1 MTDLV
6 VTVPKRQWG
15 EWLEEGDC
23 AGTPSTYQE
32 YDFAVGIR
40 KPPIQRGERLYVVAY
55 GKLRGYAPVTGISYN
70 LLTRP
75 GIPTRYYI
83 RRSDRAVACTITEEI
98 RGFRGWRK
106 VWWSREQEMEFPG
119 WQDP

>member
-6 VTVPKRQWG
+6 VTVPRERWI

-23 AGTPSTYQE
+23 AGTPSTRQE
-32 YDFAVGIR
+32 YDFSVGS
-40 KPPIQRGERLYVVAY
+40 KPPIQRGERLYIVAH
-55 GKLRGYAPVTGISYN
+55 GKLRGYAPVTDISFN
-70 LLTRP
+70 LLFASP
-75 GIPTRYYI
+75 SLPSRYYI
-83 RRSDRAVACTITEEI
+83 RRNGGAVACTIDEEI

-106 VWWSREQEMEFPG
+106 VWWSREQEREFPG